1 MLWPS
6 SLQIKTKQLD
16 KLALSV
22 NSSGSGLTGS
32 LSTKGGEYIIKASD
46 PQNAAEELKNLR
58 VLVPS
63 AKKGTYVSGE
73 FCLSCA
79 QRALSFRFVKGEHIL
94 SDTPLLADLPFAL
107 FFPPA
112 PRNIAASLTLAPIIP
127 VASSSTLPPSS
138 TSTPKSAHY
147 VPPVKPKRAQPL
159 DKMRF
164 RNAAFGGGGDG
175 PEAESSKAEAVVASL
190 SSAVGGTEQV
200 KEKRS
205 KKRKE
210 VSEGGEKEKKKKKKT
225 RTE

>member
-1 MLWPS
+1 MF
-6 SLQIKTKQLD
+6 QIKTKQLD

-22 NSSGSGLTGS
+22 NPSGSGLTGS
-32 LSTKGGEYIIKASD
+32 LSTKSGEYIIKASD

-73 FCLSCA
+73 FA
-79 QRALSFRFVKGEHIL
+79 FRVRTRRFSLKASTTSL
-94 SDTPLLADLPFAL
+94 TPLLTYLPPAFIDA
-107 FFPPA
+107 A
-112 PRNIAASLTLAPIIP
+112 PRNIAAALTLAPIIP

-147 VPPVKPKRAQPL
+147 VPPIKPKRAQPL

-190 SSAVGGTEQV
+190 TAAVGGTEEV
-200 KEKRS
+200 KEKKS